1 MTHSKNEQSPKVLL
15 IWALGMQSS
24 AGYGGGSR
32 DVHYHISKARGISSA
47 RLLKC
52 VRTRFE
58 RALGFEDVKPTQI
71 FCRRIPMASHWLHMA
86 WNWVIIKRDGHSY
99 VRPKIFLYTACTK
112 LIFFYTQGPIFFY
125 IRQAEGQIFFIY
137 GQPELRR
144 AQFFLY
150 TAGRRPNFFLYTASQ
165 SYSGLIFFYIR
176 QAESQF
182 FFYIRLARTA
192 QGQNFFYMRPPWC
205 LRANFFDIRWQCIK
219 LQIVRANFGIV
230 HYIFLLFFYI
240 RFFLHTVF

>member
-58 RALGFEDVKPTQI
+58 RSLGFEDVKRTRV
-71 FCRRIPMASHWLHMA
+71 FCRRILMASHWLHMA

-99 VRPKIFLYTACTK
+99 VRPKIFLYTACAK
-112 LIFFYTQGPIFFY
+112 LKFFIRRAQFFLLYGRPKAKSFLYTASQSYAGLNFFY
-125 IRQAEGQIFFIY
+125 IRQAEGQ
-137 GQPELRR
+137 
-144 AQFFLY
+144 
-150 TAGRRPNFFLYTASQ
+150 T
-165 SYSGLIFFYIR
+165 
-176 QAESQF
+176 
-182 FFYIRLARTA
+182 FFYIRLARATQA
-192 QGQNFFYMRPPWC
+192 LFFFIYGRPK
-205 LRANFFDIRWQCIK
+205 ANFFLYTAGQNCAGPK
-219 LQIVRANFGIV
+219 
-230 HYIFLLFFYI
+230 
-240 RFFLHTVF
+240 FFLHAAPMVSQGQFF